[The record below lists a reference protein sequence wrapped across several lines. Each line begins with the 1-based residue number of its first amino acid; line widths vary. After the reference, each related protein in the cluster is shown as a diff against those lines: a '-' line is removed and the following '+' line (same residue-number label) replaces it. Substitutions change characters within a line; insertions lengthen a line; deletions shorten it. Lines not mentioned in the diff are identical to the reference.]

1 MELFS
6 QMLGASGGN
15 VPSWVWVWLSNL
27 IGSDNAAVV
36 QYILMIFIYALTI
49 GLCIW
54 QVVRIMGAAHDRNHK
69 DIRIREEAKD
79 RMRSGIIIIAV
90 VIVIG
95 AIGFS
100 SVCFFLNK
108 FMGV

>member
-1 MELFS
+1 
-6 QMLGASGGN
+6 
-15 VPSWVWVWLSNL
+15 
-27 IGSDNAAVV
+27 
-36 QYILMIFIYALTI
+36 
-49 GLCIW
+49 
-54 QVVRIMGAAHDRNHK
+54 MGAAHDRNHK